1 MDKQVLITGGAGF
14 LGSHLADHLLSN
26 GYHVKILD
34 NLTDQVHG
42 HGAVWPDYLS
52 KNVQF
57 IKGEISDP
65 DTVQQ
70 ALNGVETVFHFAASV
85 GVGQSMYKIC
95 KYTEVNNLGTAV
107 LLESII
113 GKDLRRLVV
122 ASSMSVY
129 GEGLYRG
136 SDGTM
141 CGNATRTIEQLK
153 RCEWEP
159 TDCNGQPLEAL
170 PTPETKQTSLESIYA
185 LSKFGQERMSLMIGR
200 AYSIPTVALRFFNVY
215 GTRQSLSNPYTGVLA
230 IFASRYLNGNCPIIF
245 EDGLQKRD
253 FVAVADVCNACRRAM
268 EVPDAAGKVFNIGS
282 GTAYTIKEIASKM
295 GNVLGREQLDPI
307 ISGKYRFGDIR
318 HCFADITLAREVLG
332 YEPKVNLEHGL
343 LDLAQWL
350 QGQLACDQIDLAH
363 AELIERG
370 LTV

>member
-122 ASSMSVY
+122 ASSVLFVTRVYLYTLLSV
-129 GEGLYRG
+129 
-136 SDGTM
+136 
-141 CGNATRTIEQLK
+141 
-153 RCEWEP
+153 
-159 TDCNGQPLEAL
+159 
-170 PTPETKQTSLESIYA
+170 
-185 LSKFGQERMSLMIGR
+185 
-200 AYSIPTVALRFFNVY
+200 
-215 GTRQSLSNPYTGVLA
+215 
-230 IFASRYLNGNCPIIF
+230 
-245 EDGLQKRD
+245 
-253 FVAVADVCNACRRAM
+253 
-268 EVPDAAGKVFNIGS
+268 
-282 GTAYTIKEIASKM
+282 
-295 GNVLGREQLDPI
+295 
-307 ISGKYRFGDIR
+307 GDR
-318 HCFADITLAREVLG
+318 KSHV
-332 YEPKVNLEHGL
+332 
-343 LDLAQWL
+343 
-350 QGQLACDQIDLAH
+350 
-363 AELIERG
+363 
-370 LTV
+370 